1 MPVICTTVSVLFN
14 DRKLRGAP
22 SYWAVDVEDAAPG
35 CAFRRYQLPT
45 RYRSHASAMR
55 AARALAES
63 MGATLDTRDPWC

>member
-1 MPVICTTVSVLFN
+1 MPIIRTTVSVLFN
-14 DRKLRGAP
+14 DRTLSGSA
-22 SYWAVDVEDAAPG
+22 SHWAVDVEDTAPD

-45 RYRSHASAMR
+45 RYRTRASALR